1 MRSLYVRV
9 KGCGAQKRRNV
20 TRFARASILNCHREP
35 GRSSA
40 MSNDADKIAAAT
52 LAAAMLRRLEPTGS
66 IQEDARV
73 RDLSIRFA
81 DRLYRDILAAIQAPN
96 PEPAAAAAAPASGSP
111 EAPEARPVP
120 TPEL

>member
-1 MRSLYVRV
+1 M
-9 KGCGAQKRRNV
+9 
-20 TRFARASILNCHREP
+20 ASD
-35 GRSSA
+35 G
-40 MSNDADKIAAAT
+40 DKIAAAT

-81 DRLYRDILAAIQAPN
+81 DRLYRDILAAIQAPG
-96 PEPAAAAAAPASGSP
+96 PEEGPAAAAAAAPAEPEPP
-111 EAPEARPVP
+111 EARPAEARPVP